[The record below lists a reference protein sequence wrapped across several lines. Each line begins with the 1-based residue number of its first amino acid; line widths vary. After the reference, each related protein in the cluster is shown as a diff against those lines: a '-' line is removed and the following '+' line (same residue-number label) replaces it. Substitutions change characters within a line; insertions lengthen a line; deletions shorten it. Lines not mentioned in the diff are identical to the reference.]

1 MKCFN
6 NFHLNS
12 SQIDGAEIVQTYFN
26 YDVNSS
32 MKMRIRIIL
41 NVLIKISYIA
51 VSIIAYLC
59 TDKLL
64 LGNFRNYGVQ
74 WVRWS
79 NFNHSR
85 AFDFFVG
92 NEPKPGNVLL
102 PSFGFCEIQ
111 EASMDIQHVFFNKN
125 KFICEISPNILY
137 QYVFVVLWFVIVTS
151 IAISIAGLIINVA
164 GHLITLACFFKDG
177 SPAKNV
183 YKNLSLRECEYLTFI
198 RRKNI
203 PLYGEILGKLN
214 QIRKNNGIASSEI
227 NGNTI
232 GDHHVMTRTPLM
244 NGNAHR
250 RPSKI
255 EGSAPP
261 ESSCKWSKI

>member
-1 MKCFN
+1 
-6 NFHLNS
+6 
-12 SQIDGAEIVQTYFN
+12 
-26 YDVNSS
+26 
-32 MKMRIRIIL
+32 MKMRIRIFM
-41 NVLIKISYIA
+41 NVVVKATYIA
-51 VSIIAYLC
+51 VSIMAYLC
-59 TDKLL
+59 TDSLL
-64 LGNFRNYGVQ
+64 LGNFKNYGVQ
-74 WVRWS
+74 WIRWS

-137 QYVFVVLWFVIVTS
+137 QYVFVVLWFVIVSS
-151 IAISIAGLIINVA
+151 IAISIAGLIINLT
-164 GHLITLACFFKDG
+164 GHVITMACFLKDG
-177 SPAKNV
+177 SPAKKV
-183 YKNLSLRECEYLTFI
+183 YKHLSLRECEYLTFI

-203 PLYGEILGKLN
+203 PLYGEILEKLN
-214 QIRKNNGIASSEI
+214 QIRKI
-227 NGNTI
+227 NGGASAVPEMN
-232 GDHHVMTRTPLM
+232 GNVVVDHHSIARVPLM

-261 ESSCKWSKI
+261 ESICKWSKI